1 MSFWGPIIGSA
12 VGGLFGNSAANQ
24 DYKAQ
29 QAQIEAQMAGFNL
42 SKPYLEQIYGGA
54 SDAYQNML
62 AQGPYSG
69 QTLAGPNPYATSA
82 YNTMGGYSPALMEGA
97 YNMANNNAGFSN
109 NYQDIYNKAIAGEQI
124 QNAQNYATENS
135 QPLVDAAMRDTRRT
149 LEEQTLPGINR
160 ASSGSGNANSSRA
173 GIADANAIRAYDDRA
188 SDVST
193 AINDQLMGR
202 YLSQDNTNTTNAM
215 NATGGMANAYQ
226 TGLSALGTAGNYG
239 TAAGNALQGYDQAAL
254 DDAQNNY
261 NTNLNFGM
269 DTVGNFNNIMQG
281 KPTGYGNVS
290 ANMVNPMSA
299 TYGGMM
305 SGYGMGGQL
314 FGNNQSFSTPPWL
327 NNWLT
332 PYSNQNM
339 FGYGV

>member
-12 VGGLFGNSAANQ
+12 IGGLFGNQAANQ
-24 DYKAQ
+24 DYKAK

-82 YNTMGGYSPALMEGA
+82 YNTMGGYSPALMSNA
-97 YNMANNNAGFSN
+97 FNMANNNAGFSN
-109 NYQDIYNKAIAGEQI
+109 NYQDIYNKAIAGNQV
-124 QNAQNYATENS
+124 QDAQNYAIENS

-149 LEEQTLPGINR
+149 LEEQTLPGINL
-160 ASSGSGNANSSRA
+160 AASGSGNPNSSRA
-173 GIADANAIRAYDDRA
+173 GIADSRAIEAYNDRA
-188 SDVST
+188 SDVGV
-193 AINDQLMGR
+193 AIQDQLMGR
-202 YLSQDNTNTTNAM
+202 YLSQGNTNTANAM

-269 DTVGNFNNIMQG
+269 DTVGSFNNIMQG

-290 ANMVNPMSA
+290 ANMVNRPSA
-299 TYGGMM
+299 TMGGII

-339 FGYGV
+339 FGYGA